1 MQESVFTRMRQGLDS
16 FTPSEKKIAKFILNN
31 ASEASNLSVTELS
44 KKCNTSEASI
54 IRFCK
59 RLGLNGYHDLK
70 LAISLNLIEEQP
82 KDRVLHE
89 VINADDS
96 METILHKLSSAS
108 IQAIEETNSV
118 LDTDQLS
125 LAVQKINSAD
135 SIHFYGVGASSLVAL
150 DAQYKFA
157 RINIPAFMYVDHH
170 IQLTTAVH
178 LTNKDVAIGI
188 SYSGRTME
196 VIDLLRIAKE
206 KGATTIAITK
216 YGSSPIEE
224 VSDIVLYTASV
235 ENNFRSGAMASRIAQ
250 LLVID
255 SLFIGVACKRYD
267 EVIEYLRITR
277 EALAVK
283 KY

>member
-1 MQESVFTRMRQGLDS
+1 
-16 FTPSEKKIAKFILNN
+16 
-31 ASEASNLSVTELS
+31 
-44 KKCNTSEASI
+44 
-54 IRFCK
+54 
-59 RLGLNGYHDLK
+59 
-70 LAISLNLIEEQP
+70 
-82 KDRVLHE
+82 
-89 VINADDS
+89 
-96 METILHKLSSAS
+96 
-108 IQAIEETNSV
+108 
-118 LDTDQLS
+118 
-125 LAVQKINSAD
+125 
-135 SIHFYGVGASSLVAL
+135 
-150 DAQYKFA
+150 
-157 RINIPAFMYVDHH
+157 
-170 IQLTTAVH
+170 
-178 LTNKDVAIGI
+178 
-188 SYSGRTME
+188 ME